1 MSEKNG
7 AVSSSGM
14 QASPAVG
21 AKCVKSSGSSFS
33 TRIRCDGWEKRAVA
47 VDIQECSSRLNK
59 TSKFAKNYETIFNCA
74 QQGTGWVVDAPWAV
88 AEIAFLITF

>member
-7 AVSSSGM
+7 AVSSNGM

-33 TRIRCDGWEKRAVA
+33 TRTRADEIVT
-47 VDIQECSSRLNK
+47 SSLRRGESQL
-59 TSKFAKNYETIFNCA
+59 KFAKNYETVLNRDEEGADAQPCTLNC
-74 QQGTGWVVDAPWAV
+74 QGSGKLIIL
-88 AEIAFLITF
+88 IAF

>member
-14 QASPAVG
+14 HASPAVG

-33 TRIRCDGWEKRAVA
+33 TRTE
-47 VDIQECSSRLNK
+47 QMYH
-59 TSKFAKNYETIFNCA
+59 YETLTFNKSLA
-74 QQGTGWVVDAPWAV
+74 KRSEKTNLPKIMKQNYISTTTRKKAIEGKFYVDDH
-88 AEIAFLITF
+88 